1 MFVYLALEICAIL
14 IPLIYSSDRNLQFY
28 VKIKA
33 VALSLL
39 FVGSFYVAGDI
50 IFTKFGIW
58 GFNPKYHSGILL
70 LNLPLEEWL
79 FFLVIPYAS
88 LFLHDTLIY
97 LFPQL
102 KLSNRQTNIVSAILI
117 VGLGILVNT
126 NLHKAYTA
134 VYLTVSVFAILLT
147 IFSSPHIL
155 NRFYLT
161 FIGIL
166 IPFFGVDSVLTGSFI
181 DEPVVWYNNLEN
193 LGIRIFTVPV
203 EDIGYAF
210 SLILFNLLVIN
221 KITAFFE
228 KKSVNRYSK

>member
-97 LFPQL
+97 LFPRL
-102 KLSNRQTNIVSAILI
+102 KLSNKQTNIVSAILI
-117 VGLGILVNT
+117 FGLGILVIT

-147 IFSSPHIL
+147 IFSSPQIL

-166 IPFFGVDSVLTGSFI
+166 IPFFLVNSVLTGSFI

-210 SLILFNLLVIN
+210 SLILFNLIVIN
-221 KITAFFE
+221 MITAFFE
-228 KKSVNRYSK
+228 KKSVSRYSI